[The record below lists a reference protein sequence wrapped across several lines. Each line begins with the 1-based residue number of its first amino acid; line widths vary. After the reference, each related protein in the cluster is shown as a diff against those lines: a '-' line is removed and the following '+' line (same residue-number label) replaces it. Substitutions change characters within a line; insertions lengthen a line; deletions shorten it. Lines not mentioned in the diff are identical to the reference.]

1 MNSTV
6 KPENDIAGTATQRPL
21 LSRDFVLLVAGQ
33 GISLFGNVM
42 LRFAMSMWVLDE
54 TGSATIFASVLAI
67 SIVPTILLSP
77 FGGVLADR
85 VNRRTIMVALDA
97 ISAVLVLA
105 SAIVFAT
112 TGFHIVAIATMQV
125 LLAVLGAFETP
136 TVQAALPQM
145 FRQYGPATMR
155 QGMAVINQVQQLSSL
170 LPSFL
175 GGVLY
180 AMFGIRLMMIIAI
193 ASFAGAAALECFIRL
208 SAPDRGDEELPTP
221 LEDLKAGVRF
231 LIKDRPN
238 VFRLLLFAAALNFVL
253 IGYSGVGFP
262 YTIRTVLGFDAT
274 VYGIADGLIGVS
286 GVAGAF
292 IAGLFAAK
300 LTMRWLPGLMA
311 TLTLAMVPQGIVFLL
326 PVDAWT
332 KLVVLIVFTYGTMVA
347 SCFTN
352 LIAVPAI
359 QLSTPEAMAGK
370 VMSMA
375 AAVSMCA
382 PAARPDGVRLGLRPN
397 AGRHRAVHHHR
408 PVRRAHR
415 ADGSARQAVRGLTI
429 GAHATSCRPAI
440 IESPHEKAR
449 KGTKEVPMATLNPQS
464 LVTLW
469 QIEQYG
475 SFSATAKATGWS
487 QPAISQQI
495 KKLEAQCGST
505 LVQRTSHGVELT
517 ATGSMLARHGEAIAD
532 RLERAARE
540 VEDYRHHR
548 FDHLHLVAP
557 PSICSTIAAR
567 TVVKLSMFTDIE
579 LSLIQMEPPEAIGL
593 ISQGKADTAA
603 VFRYSSIPNFLHIGD
618 DLTFHSL
625 GYDPM
630 RLLVRRSSGI
640 AKRFEETGEPV
651 PLSAAKDE
659 HWIAGCPTCRANLV
673 KLATRAGFKPDIRHC
688 TDDYWAT
695 QNLVEVGMG
704 VSLVPALDTHINL
717 QGDLVACPIADDFA
731 AREVGIVTRAGDHR
745 PALGSLLEELE
756 RTSLKYLSAK

>member
-332 KLVVLIVFTYGTMVA
+332 KLVVLIVFICGTMVA

-382 PAARPDGVRLGLRPN
+382 QPLGQMVYGW
-397 AGRHRAVHHHR
+397 AYDQM
-408 PVRRAHR
+408 PVAI
-415 ADGSARQAVRGLTI
+415 VLTI

-673 KLATRAGFKPDIRHC
+673 KLAARAGFKPDIRHC

-756 RTSLKYLSAK
+756 RTALKYLSAK

>member
-33 GISLFGNVM
+33 GISLFGNMM
-42 LRFAMSMWVLDE
+42 LRFAMSMWVLDK

-238 VFRLLLFAAALNFVL
+238 VFRLLLFAAALNFAL

-332 KLVVLIVFTYGTMVA
+332 KLVVLIVFACGTMVA

-382 PAARPDGVRLGLRPN
+382 QPLGQMVYGW
-397 AGRHRAVHHHR
+397 AY
-408 PVRRAHR
+408 
-415 ADGSARQAVRGLTI
+415 D
-429 GAHATSCRPAI
+429 
-440 IESPHEKAR
+440 
-449 KGTKEVPMATLNPQS
+449 
-464 LVTLW
+464 

-487 QPAISQQI
+487 QPTISQQI

-532 RLERAARE
+532 RLERADRE

-548 FDHLHLVAP
+548 FAHLHLVAP

-567 TVVKLSMFTDIE
+567 TVVKLSMLTDIE

-593 ISQGKADTAA
+593 ISQGKADAAA

>member
-292 IAGLFAAK
+292 
-300 LTMRWLPGLMA
+300 LPGLF
-311 TLTLAMVPQGIVFLL
+311 LESLAGMGGWMDLITIYVSPFGALLVAVCIYFVLGMKDIRAELALGRARAPGRLFGITARFYVFL
-326 PVDAWT
+326 T
-332 KLVVLIVFTYGTMVA
+332 VA
-347 SCFTN
+347 VWI
-352 LIAVPAI
+352 L
-359 QLSTPEAMAGK
+359 
-370 VMSMA
+370 
-375 AAVSMCA
+375 
-382 PAARPDGVRLGLRPN
+382 
-397 AGRHRAVHHHR
+397 
-408 PVRRAHR
+408 
-415 ADGSARQAVRGLTI
+415 
-429 GAHATSCRPAI
+429 
-440 IESPHEKAR
+440 
-449 KGTKEVPMATLNPQS
+449 
-464 LVTLW
+464 
-469 QIEQYG
+469 
-475 SFSATAKATGWS
+475 
-487 QPAISQQI
+487 
-495 KKLEAQCGST
+495 
-505 LVQRTSHGVELT
+505 
-517 ATGSMLARHGEAIAD
+517 
-532 RLERAARE
+532 
-540 VEDYRHHR
+540 
-548 FDHLHLVAP
+548 
-557 PSICSTIAAR
+557 
-567 TVVKLSMFTDIE
+567 
-579 LSLIQMEPPEAIGL
+579 
-593 ISQGKADTAA
+593 
-603 VFRYSSIPNFLHIGD
+603 
-618 DLTFHSL
+618 
-625 GYDPM
+625 
-630 RLLVRRSSGI
+630 GI
-640 AKRFEETGEPV
+640 AYG
-651 PLSAAKDE
+651 
-659 HWIAGCPTCRANLV
+659 
-673 KLATRAGFKPDIRHC
+673 
-688 TDDYWAT
+688 
-695 QNLVEVGMG
+695 
-704 VSLVPALDTHINL
+704 
-717 QGDLVACPIADDFA
+717 
-731 AREVGIVTRAGDHR
+731 GIG
-745 PALGSLLEELE
+745 
-756 RTSLKYLSAK
+756 

>member
-136 TVQAALPQM
+136 TVQTALPQM

-292 IAGLFAAK
+292 IAGLFATK

-332 KLVVLIVFTYGTMVA
+332 KLVVLIVFTCGTMVA

-359 QLSTPEAMAGK
+359 QLSTPEAMTGK

-382 PAARPDGVRLGLRPN
+382 QPLGQMVYGWAYDQMPVAIVLFITT
-397 AGRHRAVHHHR
+397 ALFAV
-408 PVRRAHR
+408 
-415 ADGSARQAVRGLTI
+415 LT
-429 GAHATSCRPAI
+429 
-440 IESPHEKAR
+440 
-449 KGTKEVPMATLNPQS
+449 VLM
-464 LVTLW
+464 
-469 QIEQYG
+469 
-475 SFSATAKATGWS
+475 
-487 QPAISQQI
+487 
-495 KKLEAQCGST
+495 
-505 LVQRTSHGVELT
+505 
-517 ATGSMLARHGEAIAD
+517 
-532 RLERAARE
+532 
-540 VEDYRHHR
+540 
-548 FDHLHLVAP
+548 
-557 PSICSTIAAR
+557 
-567 TVVKLSMFTDIE
+567 
-579 LSLIQMEPPEAIGL
+579 
-593 ISQGKADTAA
+593 
-603 VFRYSSIPNFLHIGD
+603 
-618 DLTFHSL
+618 
-625 GYDPM
+625 
-630 RLLVRRSSGI
+630 
-640 AKRFEETGEPV
+640 V
-651 PLSAAKDE
+651 PLAKQFED
-659 HWIAGCPTCRANLV
+659 
-673 KLATRAGFKPDIRHC
+673 
-688 TDDYWAT
+688 
-695 QNLVEVGMG
+695 
-704 VSLVPALDTHINL
+704 
-717 QGDLVACPIADDFA
+717 
-731 AREVGIVTRAGDHR
+731 
-745 PALGSLLEELE
+745 
-756 RTSLKYLSAK
+756 

>member
-67 SIVPTILLSP
+67 SIVPTI
-77 FGGVLADR
+77 
-85 VNRRTIMVALDA
+85 
-97 ISAVLVLA
+97 
-105 SAIVFAT
+105 
-112 TGFHIVAIATMQV
+112 

-332 KLVVLIVFTYGTMVA
+332 KLVVLIVFTCGTMVA

-382 PAARPDGVRLGLRPN
+382 QPLGQMVYGWAYDQMPVAIVLFITT
-397 AGRHRAVHHHR
+397 ALFAV
-408 PVRRAHR
+408 
-415 ADGSARQAVRGLTI
+415 LT
-429 GAHATSCRPAI
+429 
-440 IESPHEKAR
+440 
-449 KGTKEVPMATLNPQS
+449 VLM
-464 LVTLW
+464 
-469 QIEQYG
+469 
-475 SFSATAKATGWS
+475 
-487 QPAISQQI
+487 
-495 KKLEAQCGST
+495 
-505 LVQRTSHGVELT
+505 
-517 ATGSMLARHGEAIAD
+517 
-532 RLERAARE
+532 
-540 VEDYRHHR
+540 
-548 FDHLHLVAP
+548 
-557 PSICSTIAAR
+557 
-567 TVVKLSMFTDIE
+567 
-579 LSLIQMEPPEAIGL
+579 
-593 ISQGKADTAA
+593 
-603 VFRYSSIPNFLHIGD
+603 
-618 DLTFHSL
+618 
-625 GYDPM
+625 
-630 RLLVRRSSGI
+630 
-640 AKRFEETGEPV
+640 V
-651 PLSAAKDE
+651 PLAKQFED
-659 HWIAGCPTCRANLV
+659 
-673 KLATRAGFKPDIRHC
+673 
-688 TDDYWAT
+688 
-695 QNLVEVGMG
+695 
-704 VSLVPALDTHINL
+704 
-717 QGDLVACPIADDFA
+717 
-731 AREVGIVTRAGDHR
+731 
-745 PALGSLLEELE
+745 
-756 RTSLKYLSAK
+756 

>member
-54 TGSATIFASVLAI
+54 TGSATIFASVLAISIVPTILLSPFGGVLAI

-208 SAPDRGDEELPTP
+208 GAPDRGDEELPTP

-332 KLVVLIVFTYGTMVA
+332 KLVVLIVFACGTMVA

-359 QLSTPEAMAGK
+359 QLSTPEAMTGK

-382 PAARPDGVRLGLRPN
+382 QPLGQMVHGWAYDQMPVAIVLFITT
-397 AGRHRAVHHHR
+397 ALFAV
-408 PVRRAHR
+408 
-415 ADGSARQAVRGLTI
+415 LT
-429 GAHATSCRPAI
+429 
-440 IESPHEKAR
+440 
-449 KGTKEVPMATLNPQS
+449 VLM
-464 LVTLW
+464 
-469 QIEQYG
+469 
-475 SFSATAKATGWS
+475 
-487 QPAISQQI
+487 
-495 KKLEAQCGST
+495 
-505 LVQRTSHGVELT
+505 
-517 ATGSMLARHGEAIAD
+517 
-532 RLERAARE
+532 
-540 VEDYRHHR
+540 
-548 FDHLHLVAP
+548 
-557 PSICSTIAAR
+557 
-567 TVVKLSMFTDIE
+567 
-579 LSLIQMEPPEAIGL
+579 
-593 ISQGKADTAA
+593 
-603 VFRYSSIPNFLHIGD
+603 
-618 DLTFHSL
+618 
-625 GYDPM
+625 
-630 RLLVRRSSGI
+630 
-640 AKRFEETGEPV
+640 V
-651 PLSAAKDE
+651 PLAKQFED
-659 HWIAGCPTCRANLV
+659 
-673 KLATRAGFKPDIRHC
+673 
-688 TDDYWAT
+688 
-695 QNLVEVGMG
+695 
-704 VSLVPALDTHINL
+704 
-717 QGDLVACPIADDFA
+717 
-731 AREVGIVTRAGDHR
+731 
-745 PALGSLLEELE
+745 
-756 RTSLKYLSAK
+756 

>member
-112 TGFHIVAIATMQV
+112 TGFHIV
-125 LLAVLGAFETP
+125 AFETP

-286 GVAGAF
+286 GVAGTF

-332 KLVVLIVFTYGTMVA
+332 KLVVLIVFTCGTMVA

-352 LIAVPAI
+352 LIVVPAI

-382 PAARPDGVRLGLRPN
+382 QPLGQMVYGWAYDRM
-397 AGRHRAVHHHR
+397 
-408 PVRRAHR
+408 PV
-415 ADGSARQAVRGLTI
+415 
-429 GAHATSCRPAI
+429 
-440 IESPHEKAR
+440 
-449 KGTKEVPMATLNPQS
+449 
-464 LVTLW
+464 
-469 QIEQYG
+469 
-475 SFSATAKATGWS
+475 
-487 QPAISQQI
+487 
-495 KKLEAQCGST
+495 
-505 LVQRTSHGVELT
+505 
-517 ATGSMLARHGEAIAD
+517 
-532 RLERAARE
+532 
-540 VEDYRHHR
+540 
-548 FDHLHLVAP
+548 
-557 PSICSTIAAR
+557 
-567 TVVKLSMFTDIE
+567 
-579 LSLIQMEPPEAIGL
+579 
-593 ISQGKADTAA
+593 AA
-603 VFRYSSIPNFLHIGD
+603 VLFISTVLF
-618 DLTFHSL
+618 
-625 GYDPM
+625 
-630 RLLVRRSSGI
+630 GI
-640 AKRFEETGEPV
+640 ITAMLV
-651 PLSAAKDE
+651 PLSKQFED
-659 HWIAGCPTCRANLV
+659 
-673 KLATRAGFKPDIRHC
+673 
-688 TDDYWAT
+688 
-695 QNLVEVGMG
+695 
-704 VSLVPALDTHINL
+704 
-717 QGDLVACPIADDFA
+717 
-731 AREVGIVTRAGDHR
+731 
-745 PALGSLLEELE
+745 
-756 RTSLKYLSAK
+756 

>member
-33 GISLFGNVM
+33 GISLFGNMM

-97 ISAVLVLA
+97 IS
-105 SAIVFAT
+105 
-112 TGFHIVAIATMQV
+112 
-125 LLAVLGAFETP
+125 AVLGAFETP

-332 KLVVLIVFTYGTMVA
+332 KLVVLIVFICGTMVA

-382 PAARPDGVRLGLRPN
+382 QPLGQMVYGWAYDQMPVAIVLFITT
-397 AGRHRAVHHHR
+397 ALFAV
-408 PVRRAHR
+408 
-415 ADGSARQAVRGLTI
+415 LT
-429 GAHATSCRPAI
+429 
-440 IESPHEKAR
+440 
-449 KGTKEVPMATLNPQS
+449 VLM
-464 LVTLW
+464 
-469 QIEQYG
+469 
-475 SFSATAKATGWS
+475 
-487 QPAISQQI
+487 
-495 KKLEAQCGST
+495 
-505 LVQRTSHGVELT
+505 
-517 ATGSMLARHGEAIAD
+517 
-532 RLERAARE
+532 
-540 VEDYRHHR
+540 
-548 FDHLHLVAP
+548 
-557 PSICSTIAAR
+557 
-567 TVVKLSMFTDIE
+567 
-579 LSLIQMEPPEAIGL
+579 
-593 ISQGKADTAA
+593 
-603 VFRYSSIPNFLHIGD
+603 
-618 DLTFHSL
+618 
-625 GYDPM
+625 
-630 RLLVRRSSGI
+630 
-640 AKRFEETGEPV
+640 V
-651 PLSAAKDE
+651 PLAKQFED
-659 HWIAGCPTCRANLV
+659 
-673 KLATRAGFKPDIRHC
+673 
-688 TDDYWAT
+688 
-695 QNLVEVGMG
+695 
-704 VSLVPALDTHINL
+704 
-717 QGDLVACPIADDFA
+717 
-731 AREVGIVTRAGDHR
+731 
-745 PALGSLLEELE
+745 
-756 RTSLKYLSAK
+756 

>member
-274 VYGIADGLIGVS
+274 VYG
-286 GVAGAF
+286 
-292 IAGLFAAK
+292 
-300 LTMRWLPGLMA
+300 R
-311 TLTLAMVPQGIVFLL
+311 QLL
-326 PVDAWT
+326 HESHRRARH
-332 KLVVLIVFTYGTMVA
+332 
-347 SCFTN
+347 
-352 LIAVPAI
+352 PA
-359 QLSTPEAMAGK
+359 QYARGNGRQSDVHGRGREH
-370 VMSMA
+370 V
-375 AAVSMCA
+375 C

>member
-332 KLVVLIVFTYGTMVA
+332 KLVVLIVFTCGTMVA

-382 PAARPDGVRLGLRPN
+382 QPLGQMVYGW
-397 AGRHRAVHHHR
+397 AY
-408 PVRRAHR
+408 
-415 ADGSARQAVRGLTI
+415 DQMLT
-429 GAHATSCRPAI
+429 
-440 IESPHEKAR
+440 
-449 KGTKEVPMATLNPQS
+449 VLM
-464 LVTLW
+464 
-469 QIEQYG
+469 
-475 SFSATAKATGWS
+475 
-487 QPAISQQI
+487 
-495 KKLEAQCGST
+495 
-505 LVQRTSHGVELT
+505 
-517 ATGSMLARHGEAIAD
+517 
-532 RLERAARE
+532 
-540 VEDYRHHR
+540 
-548 FDHLHLVAP
+548 
-557 PSICSTIAAR
+557 
-567 TVVKLSMFTDIE
+567 
-579 LSLIQMEPPEAIGL
+579 
-593 ISQGKADTAA
+593 
-603 VFRYSSIPNFLHIGD
+603 
-618 DLTFHSL
+618 
-625 GYDPM
+625 
-630 RLLVRRSSGI
+630 
-640 AKRFEETGEPV
+640 V
-651 PLSAAKDE
+651 PLAKQFED
-659 HWIAGCPTCRANLV
+659 
-673 KLATRAGFKPDIRHC
+673 
-688 TDDYWAT
+688 
-695 QNLVEVGMG
+695 
-704 VSLVPALDTHINL
+704 
-717 QGDLVACPIADDFA
+717 
-731 AREVGIVTRAGDHR
+731 
-745 PALGSLLEELE
+745 
-756 RTSLKYLSAK
+756 

>member
-125 LLAVLGAFETP
+125 LLRRARRLRNPDRRRPHSP
-136 TVQAALPQM
+136 TM

-332 KLVVLIVFTYGTMVA
+332 KLVVLIVFTCGTMVA

-370 VMSMA
+370 VMSMPRREH
-375 AAVSMCA
+375 VC

-593 ISQGKADTAA
+593 ISQGKADAAA

-618 DLTFHSL
+618 DLTFQSL

-630 RLLVRRSSGI
+630 RLLVRRSSDI